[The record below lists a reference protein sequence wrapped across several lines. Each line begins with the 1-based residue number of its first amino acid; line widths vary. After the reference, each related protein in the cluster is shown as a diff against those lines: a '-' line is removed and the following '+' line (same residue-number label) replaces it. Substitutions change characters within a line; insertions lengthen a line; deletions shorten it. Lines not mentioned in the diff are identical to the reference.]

1 MKKIVTLGLVL
12 FMLLGTIACGSNEKK
27 AGDAQTAVNAPEVT
41 TEPEATKS
49 PKEAAFDLSKEA
61 YGNINTAYDI
71 LSAASSDIYEAWRVG
86 IYDASN
92 LKKLITNG
100 KKGDAAQLV
109 ANALSLPEEQ
119 FYAGLK
125 TDFFSRAGVALS
137 GPVYEMMDEK
147 SKASLAD
154 LIKSVEE
161 DPDFA
166 LYSAMNKDA
175 LFASC
180 VMAVIYAYQ
189 ENGVFEV
196 VETLLGDAK
205 QEMKQMSA
213 QFSDYEHYP
222 NLKGFFTN
230 TSALFDYCK
239 SPEGSFEQAKDTINE
254 YRNNARKYKNDLD
267 YLFED

>member
-1 MKKIVTLGLVL
+1 MKKIVALWLLL
-12 FMLLGTIACGSNEKK
+12 FMLGACACGNNEKGTG
-27 AGDAQTAVNAPEVT
+27 GDAQTAVSTPEVT
-41 TEPEATKS
+41 VEPEATKS

-86 IYDASN
+86 IYESSN

-109 ANALSLPEEQ
+109 ANALSLPIDQ
-119 FYAGLK
+119 FCAGLK
-125 TDFFSRAGVALS
+125 TDYFSRAGVALS
-137 GPVYEMMDEK
+137 GPAYDNMDEK
-147 SKASLAD
+147 TKASLAN

-161 DPDFA
+161 DPDIA

-189 ENGVFEV
+189 ENGVFEA
-196 VETLLGDAK
+196 VESLLGDAK

-230 TSALFDYCK
+230 TSALFDFCK
-239 SPEGSFEQAKDTINE
+239 APEGSFEQAKETINE
-254 YRNNARKYKNDLD
+254 YRNNARKFKNDLD
-267 YLFED
+267 YIFED